1 MEDLACDLLQSVTQ
15 HRAVSLVENIAPDFN
30 DTIRTDPDEVGVK
43 RGVVQLTE
51 RQAVGDHRLPTR
63 VTVRKNVS
71 GFEQFV
77 MTKSADGAA
86 LLIGAQHALAETALV
101 EAPARTT
108 AVT

>member
-1 MEDLACDLLQSVTQ
+1 MDAPVLKALEPVLQ
-15 HRAVSLVENIAPDFN
+15 HRAVDLLQDVEPHPDLEIGR
-30 DTIRTDPDEVGVK
+30 DTDYVGVK